1 MRYNPLMQH
10 WRNESTQLYHGD
22 CLDVLP
28 LLPDDSVDLILT
40 DPPYYRVK
48 GEDWD
53 RQWDTP
59 AMFLKW
65 LDRVLEQFARVLRPN
80 GSLYVFASPKMA
92 ARVECLIDERFEVLQ
107 RITWRK
113 PPFSTKAE
121 MTKKEDLRTFFPV
134 SEAIIF
140 AEHRGSDNIAK
151 GVAGY
156 EAKCDQHRG
165 FLFEPLRK
173 YLDDERKAAGVDK
186 IAVNVACGFSASPG
200 GMASRHYFSQSQ
212 WWLPTPEHYAAMQGL
227 APGYFLRPYKE
238 LRQQYEELRQ
248 QYEELRQ
255 QYEELRRP
263 FAVDATVPYTD
274 VWDFPTVSHY
284 PGKHSCEKP
293 QQLLRHVIAASS
305 RPNAVVLDA
314 FFGSGAV
321 GEAAVALGRR
331 CVAVE
336 KSAEWV
342 DKAAKRLGLTQAND

>member
-1 MRYNPLMQH
+1 MWYTTRSGL
-10 WRNESTQLYHGD
+10 G
-22 CLDVLP
+22 
-28 LLPDDSVDLILT
+28 
-40 DPPYYRVK
+40 
-48 GEDWD
+48 
-53 RQWDTP
+53 
-59 AMFLKW
+59 
-65 LDRVLEQFARVLRPN
+65 
-80 GSLYVFASPKMA
+80 
-92 ARVECLIDERFEVLQ
+92 
-107 RITWRK
+107 
-113 PPFSTKAE
+113 
-121 MTKKEDLRTFFPV
+121 
-134 SEAIIF
+134 
-140 AEHRGSDNIAK
+140 GSDNIAK

-156 EAKCDQHRG
+156 EAKCDQLRG

-227 APGYFLRPYKE
+227 APGYFLRPYK
-238 LRQQYEELRQ
+238 
-248 QYEELRQ
+248 ELRQ